1 MEPPEVIRLVDAI
14 GLLLEG
20 CDQDHMTTDDGDD
33 PLYQRHILYELC
45 DPLESREELHTCCLR
60 KVSSIELATAIVKIM

>member
-1 MEPPEVIRLVDAI
+1 MIRLVDVI

-20 CDQDHMTTDDGDD
+20 CGQDYMATDDSDD
-33 PLYQRHILYELC
+33 PLYQRHMFYELC

-60 KVSSIELATAIVKIM
+60 KISSIELATAIVKIM